1 MSRVT
6 LNLRLELDRD
16 AISGEVGSNGGP
28 PHRFSGYAGLIA
40 ALESIRA
47 ELCDGPDPGSGR
59 ARLRIRARRG
69 RDGRCGPGVGG
80 ARS

>member
-16 AISGEVGSNGGP
+16 AINGEVGSNGGP

-47 ELCDGPDPGSGR
+47 ELFDGPDPGAPALASESR
-59 ARLRIRARRG
+59 ATR
-69 RDGRCGPGVGG
+69 P
-80 ARS
+80 

>member
-47 ELCDGPDPGSGR
+47 ELCDGPDPGAPALASESR
-59 ARLRIRARRG
+59 ATR
-69 RDGRCGPGVGG
+69 P
-80 ARS
+80 